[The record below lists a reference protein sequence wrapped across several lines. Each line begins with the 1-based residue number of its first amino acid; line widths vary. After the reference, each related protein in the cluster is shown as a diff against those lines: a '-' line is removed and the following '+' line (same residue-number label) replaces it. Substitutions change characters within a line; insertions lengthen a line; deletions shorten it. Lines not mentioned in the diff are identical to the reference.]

1 MTGSYKVEQEEID
14 ALINEE
20 NIPENLSQAQKE
32 EFAHLRSELSEQ
44 FQEISGLKF
53 ELSRSQEEMN

>member
-44 FQEISGLKF
+44 F
-53 ELSRSQEEMN
+53 